1 MRGGEP
7 PSVPHTPRPPLRA
20 VRRGEAA
27 EGFGCG
33 PNRLI
38 RWVGCGRS
46 PASHPGSPLCRPLLV
61 LRPCR
66 ADEAL
71 PPTGAPLDPPVGG
84 RALISLCAVIRAS
97 LRRLPKWRQKKGKME
112 SDEKE
117 RATAAPLPPPPEA
130 PHGETPPRP
139 HGAVDTP
146 LPRPLPAS
154 RQTWLGLHA
163 TSPPPPSAYL
173 SRLTSSGDAG
183 TTSPPPKWP
192 PPPPRNRPSD
202 STLSQ
207 DTAPPQTPSLARAH
221 AGRSMH
227 SLGRAGGQVADAGSG
242 ADGAAHTAEAARK
255 HYRRRQ
261 QTRSRGAQ

>member
-1 MRGGEP
+1 MWPEP
-7 PSVPHTPRPPLRA
+7 PHTMGWLWPQPSLTPRFAPLSPPAGSPSLPCRRGAPSHGCPAGPARRGARPYLAMRCHSRIASSAPQMEAKKRQNGKRRKRTCDRRATPATTRGAPRGDPSTAPWGGGHTPPTPSPRLTSNLVRPARHL
-20 VRRGEAA
+20 
-27 EGFGCG
+27 
-33 PNRLI
+33 
-38 RWVGCGRS
+38 S
-46 PASHPGSPLCRPLLV
+46 
-61 LRPCR
+61 
-66 ADEAL
+66 
-71 PPTGAPLDPPVGG
+71 
-84 RALISLCAVIRAS
+84 
-97 LRRLPKWRQKKGKME
+97 
-112 SDEKE
+112 
-117 RATAAPLPPPPEA
+117 
-130 PHGETPPRP
+130 
-139 HGAVDTP
+139 
-146 LPRPLPAS
+146 
-154 RQTWLGLHA
+154 
-163 TSPPPPSAYL
+163 PPPSAYL